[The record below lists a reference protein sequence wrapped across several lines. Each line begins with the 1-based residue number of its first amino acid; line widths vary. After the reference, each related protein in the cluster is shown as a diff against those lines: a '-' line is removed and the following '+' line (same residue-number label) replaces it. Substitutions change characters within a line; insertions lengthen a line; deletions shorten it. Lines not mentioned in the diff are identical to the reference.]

1 MSDNWYEDDSDTR
14 RSEGGKLREQLEQ
27 ALQELKAL
35 KEERDTLRGEV
46 ASSRLSTIVAEKG
59 YKPGLA
65 RRAVADGV
73 TDAAGLEKW
82 LADNA
87 DWLPDPVTNP
97 GQPEAGGQENQVNE
111 PDPEAVAEFQS
122 FSQVSEQLDAAAQPA
137 AASRFETAMRSL
149 PADASADEVYQAFLQ
164 AGV

>member
-1 MSDNWYEDDSDTR
+1 MSDNWYEDDSDNTR

-27 ALQELKAL
+27 ALQEIKAL

-46 ASSRLSTIVAEKG
+46 ASSRLSTIVTEKG

-65 RRAVADGV
+65 RRAAADGV

-97 GQPEAGGQENQVNE
+97 GQPEA
-111 PDPEAVAEFQS
+111 
-122 FSQVSEQLDAAAQPA
+122 
-137 AASRFETAMRSL
+137 
-149 PADASADEVYQAFLQ
+149 
-164 AGV
+164 AG